1 VNVLVLGH
9 VNNVGILDYVDV
21 DIDVLI
27 LTIPLVN

>member
-1 VNVLVLGH
+1 VNVLVLGY